1 LEFTVASTLEPA
13 MALTRAELVASNDQV
28 TDSDYEAILSVI
40 METARGRSFLIEYA
54 RRNRRADVE
63 MILTKIDKLNGGHND
78 DLFDFRALLSE

>member
-1 LEFTVASTLEPA
+1 

-40 METARGRSFLIEYA
+40 METARGRSFLTEYA

-63 MILTKIDKLNGGHND
+63 MILTKIDKLNAGHND